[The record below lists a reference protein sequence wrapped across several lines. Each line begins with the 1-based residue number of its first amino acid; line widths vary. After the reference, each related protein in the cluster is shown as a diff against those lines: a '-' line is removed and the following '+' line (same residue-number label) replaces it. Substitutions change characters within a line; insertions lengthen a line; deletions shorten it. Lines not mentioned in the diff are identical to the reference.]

1 VARAHH
7 VLEPFGDRAVRP
19 HELADLI
26 VHRKS

>member
-1 VARAHH
+1 
-7 VLEPFGDRAVRP
+7 VLEPFGGCAVRL